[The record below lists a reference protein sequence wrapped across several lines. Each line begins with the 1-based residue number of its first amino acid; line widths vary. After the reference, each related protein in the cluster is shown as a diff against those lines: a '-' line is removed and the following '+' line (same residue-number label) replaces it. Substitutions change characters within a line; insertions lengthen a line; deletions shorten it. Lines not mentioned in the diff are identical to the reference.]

1 MIVWGCA
8 LLGTALVFTL
18 AKDLD
23 EVVKWAS
30 ILGFFVA
37 LISLLVSLTPRGPQ
51 NPGRGLVQWL
61 DQAAEDL
68 AVAV

>member
-30 ILGFFVA
+30 ILGA
-37 LISLLVSLTPRGPQ
+37 WDRPIDKKLSMPRPCATLGGDPL
-51 NPGRGLVQWL
+51 RS
-61 DQAAEDL
+61 
-68 AVAV
+68 